1 MFHIVPECSLNKGFN
16 IFNLDKQRAVTRLNS
31 SKLALFMLVVL
42 MVSAVTMPIIM
53 VTVTATTDEAD
64 QNTVL
69 IDSLTVIGFQETNED
84 MRTNKLLEI
93 IETSRYQVVKT
104 YSRIEDEG
112 ASIPDA
118 SRDKYLEGRSKE
130 EYAVK
135 LRNEG
140 LYEQASWNAIEA
152 MRKYKEAITIA
163 EQAATTPQI
172 HETEIIAEKTIG
184 LSETVAREKNHI
196 NRLEVLT
203 VEAEKKGFNV
213 ATMRSNVRQAEAIL
227 NNGEILLQ
235 AGNVEKASRELDTA
249 KNIIDRSM
257 RDLNQVTKI
266 IKAQKAEVYFQQTEK
281 MLHSYEQIIVESHEA
296 LTPQEE
302 AAAKESIQD
311 SKIQMEEIK
320 KDLKAGNV
328 DEAIE
333 GFEDVEV
340 LGQIPQDMDAKQFY
354 QQNESGEIEV
364 FNEETSVNG
373 SIVDG
378 EQSTQDSYSNDTSVD
393 EGGVNGEQVPPNNST
408 DELPADDGVIDG
420 EQSTQDSYSN
430 DTSVDE
436 GGVNGEQVPPNNS
449 TDELPADEDRVDE
462 KQIMLNRYV
471 DEMSTD
477 ANVVDEK
484 SVENIFVDK
493 ESVKP
498 EIETEKMSVDK
509 QTFNNEY
516 VEKKIRKD
524 NPEQNMPTPDK
535 SKQDRPKQNNPTP
548 DMPIDEKSIDR
559 KTIDKQSIHSD
570 NSING
575 KLIDKGSSVDR
586 KKPELDE
593 SRIIRET
600 KNNGEKSQVDKSQL
614 IQEWRL
620 DIEDNPQHK

>member
-408 DELPADDGVIDG
+408 DELPAD
-420 EQSTQDSYSN
+420 
-430 DTSVDE
+430 
-436 GGVNGEQVPPNNS
+436 
-449 TDELPADEDRVDE
+449 EDRVDE